1 MVRNVLIVILG
12 CMTAV
17 LSGCDGAHGEIPI
30 WEQVKITDLAPSTN
44 GGVSSSQFIKT
55 INFDIYT
62 IEIPAEKI
70 ETLETIWPILHTK
83 PILLNN
89 QEVFKAN
96 SFVAGFG
103 QIRMWDQ
110 IRESLT
116 SIGGRNVGSLSLL
129 IPAKEYGKI
138 TIARL
143 RDEQNIFYTSPSGS
157 PEAAATGAGKL
168 ILRIRPEAVRGER
181 GLCNAKIEPVF
192 SPFLI
197 GRLLP
202 PTKEERESNDI
213 VFKSVGFA
221 SKMSPGAFILLG
233 PEEYID
239 NEVTLGGFFFSR
251 FRPRKVVRIYLIV
264 CTGIFY

>member
-1 MVRNVLIVILG
+1 MVKNVLIVVLG

-17 LSGCDGAHGEIPI
+17 LSGCNGDHDEIPI

-44 GGVSSSQFIKT
+44 GQGSSSQFIKT

-62 IEIPAEKI
+62 IEIPAENI
-70 ETLETIWPILHTK
+70 DTLETIWPMLHTK
-83 PILLNN
+83 PILFNN
-89 QEVFKAN
+89 QKVFKAN

-110 IRESLT
+110 IRELLT
-116 SIGGRNVGSLSLL
+116 SVGGRNAGTLSLL
-129 IPAKEYGKI
+129 IPANEYGNI

-143 RDEQNIFYTSPSGS
+143 RDERNIFYTSPGGS
-157 PEAAATGAGKL
+157 PEAAATGPGKV
-168 ILRIRPEAVRGER
+168 ILRIMPEIVRGER
-181 GLCNAKIEPVF
+181 GVCTAKIVPVF
-192 SPFLI
+192 SPFLK

-202 PTKEERESNDI
+202 PTKEEQESNDI
-213 VFKSVGFA
+213 VFKSVCFV
-221 SKMSPGAFILLG
+221 SKMSPGAFVLLG

-251 FRPRKVVRIYLIV
+251 FSPRKVVRIYSIF
-264 CTGIFY
+264 CTGMFY

>member
-1 MVRNVLIVILG
+1 MVRNVLIFVLG

-17 LSGCDGAHGEIPI
+17 LAGCNGGHDEIPI
-30 WEQVKITDLAPSTN
+30 WKQVKITDLGPSTS
-44 GGVSSSQFIKT
+44 GRGPSSQFIKT

-62 IEIPAEKI
+62 IEIPAENI
-70 ETLETIWPILHTK
+70 DTLETIWPMLHTK

-89 QEVFKAN
+89 QKVFKAN

-103 QIRMWDQ
+103 QIQMWDQ
-110 IRESLT
+110 IRELLT
-116 SIGGRNVGSLSLL
+116 AVGGRNAGTLSLL
-129 IPAKEYGKI
+129 IPANEYGNL

-157 PEAAATGAGKL
+157 PEAAATGPGKV
-168 ILRIRPEAVRGER
+168 ILRIRPEIVRGEK
-181 GLCNAKIEPVF
+181 GLCNAKIAPVF
-192 SPFLI
+192 SPFLR

-202 PTKEERESNDI
+202 PTKQERESNDI

-221 SKMSPGAFILLG
+221 SKMNPGAFILLG
-233 PEEYID
+233 PKEYID
-239 NEVTLGGFFFSR
+239 NEVTLGGLFFSR